1 MNIASIL
8 QIATI
13 IFGILTIVLVILNQP
28 QTDSTFGGSNSFQ
41 ITRRGAEK
49 QLHNLTIISSI
60 IFVIVILVSKIV

>member
-1 MNIASIL
+1 MNIHSIL

-13 IFGILTIVLVILNQP
+13 VLGISTIALILLNQP

-49 QLHNLTIISSI
+49 TLHRLTIISSI
-60 IFVIVILVSKIV
+60 LFVAVVLLSKVW